1 MGKTEK
7 IFVGKKLVGIKIKSL
22 KPGSNPITHVDG
34 ALQVLTLKHT
44 KGGSVAPHYHRETK
58 RVTKTLQE
66 CLVVLKGKICV
77 DILDSAKHPARR
89 VLVRAGESYIV
100 LAGTI
105 GVRYLA
111 DSEVIEVKNGP
122 FKNDK
127 VKL

>member
-1 MGKTEK
+1 MEK

-22 KPGSNPITHVDG
+22 APGSNPVTENEG
-34 ALQVLTLKHT
+34 ALQVLTLKHI
-44 KGGSVAPHYHRETK
+44 KGESVAPHYHRDTK
-58 RVTKTLQE
+58 RVTQTLQE

-77 DILDSAKHPARR
+77 DIFDAAKRPVRR

-100 LAGTI
+100 LEGTI

>member
-1 MGKTEK
+1 MAKTEK

-22 KPGSNPITHVDG
+22 SSGSTPMTEDDG
-34 ALQVLTLKHT
+34 ALQVLTLKHA
-44 KGGSVAPHYHRETK
+44 KGESVAPHYHRDTK
-58 RVTKTLQE
+58 RVTQTLQE
-66 CLVVLKGKICV
+66 CLVVLKGRICV
-77 DILDSAKHPARR
+77 DIFDRKKQPARR

-127 VKL
+127 VKV

>member
-22 KPGSNPITHVDG
+22 APGSNPITQDDG

-44 KGGSVAPHYHRETK
+44 KGESVAPHYHRDTK
-58 RVTKTLQE
+58 RVTHTLQE
-66 CLVVLKGKICV
+66 CLVVVKGKISV
-77 DILDSAKHPARR
+77 DSYAGKKISRS
-89 VLVRAGESYIV
+89 VIVRAGESYIV
-100 LAGTI
+100 LAGII
-105 GVRYLA
+105 GVRYLE

-122 FKNDK
+122 FKDDK

>member
-1 MGKTEK
+1 MEK

-22 KPGSNPITHVDG
+22 APGSNPVTENEG

-44 KGGSVAPHYHRETK
+44 KGESVAPHYHRDTK
-58 RVTKTLQE
+58 RVTQTLQE

-77 DILDSAKHPARR
+77 DIFDTAKRPVRR
-89 VLVRAGESYIV
+89 VLVRGGESYIV

-111 DSEVIEVKNGP
+111 DSEVIEVKNWP

-127 VKL
+127 MKL